1 MKLSLHEKLR
11 SIRAA
16 STDEGFVPISH
27 ALCKEL
33 EAALAAFGTTSYDS
47 DDEMFADL
55 EAHRK
60 AVQGQAA
67 ERDGANIAA
76 SGTLTDALIRAIHN
90 AEDDGAAVLAVSEIL
105 RSQIAGTHGKTGNII
120 DKRTQPTYE
129 ELNAEC
135 NELRAKLRET
145 VEVVGVVHHA
155 PPGVPMVALDPKA
168 WHEIY
173 DALGIESDSD
183 EVFERLVALAEKKR

>member
-105 RSQIAGTHGKTGNII
+105 RSQIAHLAKATTEPTREQTVTDAMVEDAIEAYN
-120 DKRTQPTYE
+120 DCASYNTQAVNMRAALE
-129 ELNAEC
+129 AALIRAE
-135 NELRAKLRET
+135 AK
-145 VEVVGVVHHA
+145 
-155 PPGVPMVALDPKA
+155 P
-168 WHEIY
+168 
-173 DALGIESDSD
+173 
-183 EVFERLVALAEKKR
+183 